1 MIKGYINV
9 GDIMN
14 KQIIYKMFRET
25 IDDVT
30 EVKIRVYKRL
40 LEHWQNVFFWE
51 NIGVYKER
59 GDNHVSGKN
68 YVNT

>member
-1 MIKGYINV
+1 MTKGYINV

-40 LEHWQNVFFWE
+40 LEH
-51 NIGVYKER
+51 
-59 GDNHVSGKN
+59 
-68 YVNT
+68 